1 MPPLTRYFVKTSL
14 VYLVLALLNGVLLVI
29 KDVLDLPASIA
40 GMFPV
45 YIHLLVI
52 GWLSQ
57 LIFGVAYWMFPVFNR
72 EKPHGNEYMAW
83 GVYILLNAGWVLRA
97 VAEVSAFPHMLDI
110 HSIHNPAA
118 NAVHSQIYVA
128 VDAILLFPYSPHFS
142 VLGSSLQPF
151 ILLSQSGPC
160 NPIYGG

>member
-14 VYLVLALLNGVLLVI
+14 VYLVMALLIGVLLVI
-29 KDVLDLPASIA
+29 KDVLDLPASVA

-72 EKPHGNEYMAW
+72 EKPHGNEFMGWA
-83 GVYILLNAGWVLRA
+83 VYILLNAGLVLRA
-97 VAEVSAFPHMLDI
+97 VAEPWQSQLP
-110 HSIHNPAA
+110 NQGAA
-118 NAVHSQIYVA
+118 WLLVLS
-128 VDAILLFPYSPHFS
+128 AILQWLAGLMFVFNTWGR
-142 VLGSSLQPF
+142 VKVR
-151 ILLSQSGPC
+151 
-160 NPIYGG
+160 